1 MATKKTTTSSKAEKA
16 APKKSTVAKKAAA
29 PKASA
34 AKKATVAKEDKED
47 KKVAKKAPTATKKTA
62 TKKPAAAPKADV
74 ATKKEATAK
83 KSSTKVAK
91 TTPTKAAPKKAS
103 TVAERPK
110 VQVKTEKTTTEP
122 LSKTKETEAKNTKS
136 VANSSV
142 KRTSGS
148 GTKSSAKKDDKVMP
162 IITHRKKEKSADKES
177 VGVLDKFTPATKSVL
192 DPPEQPAGPMYRYS
206 DEELNEFK
214 EIILK
219 RLEAAR
225 DNLAYYQNLISRKDE
240 AGDESDNRLNSMED
254 GSGAMEK
261 EQLSMMAARQVQF
274 INNLEKALIRIE
286 NKTYGI
292 CRETGV
298 LIDKAR
304 LRAVPHATLS
314 IEAKKSM
321 KK

>member
-47 KKVAKKAPTATKKTA
+47 NKVAKKAPTATKKTA
-62 TKKPAAAPKADV
+62 TKKAAAAPKADV

-103 TVAERPK
+103 TVAETPK

-148 GTKSSAKKDDKVMP
+148 STKSSAKKDDKVMP
-162 IITHRKKEKSADKES
+162 IITHRKKEKSADKEP
-177 VGVLDKFTPATKSVL
+177 VGVLNKFTPATKSVL